1 MFNLVMGVIMIGI
14 GIVSLIFGSVGKVN
28 PVLIFFG
35 CAMVIFGI
43 TETIRS
49 RSIRRRNKDRKQSEM
64 DAYLRMASEMG
75 VVVNPITKEVVQK
88 KETDN
93 ENRDDT

>member
-1 MFNLVMGVIMIGI
+1 
-14 GIVSLIFGSVGKVN
+14 
-28 PVLIFFG
+28 
-35 CAMVIFGI
+35 
-43 TETIRS
+43 
-49 RSIRRRNKDRKQSEM
+49 
-64 DAYLRMASEMG
+64 MASEMG

>member
-28 PVLIFFG
+28 PVFIFFG

-75 VVVNPITKEVVQK
+75 VVVNPITKEVVSK
-88 KETDN
+88 KDDDN
-93 ENRDDT
+93 ESDE